1 MVDATIVSYEKKK
14 KNKFDIR
21 NGDFNG
27 IIRNMLKREFHRS
40 F

>member
-1 MVDATIVSYEKKK
+1 MVDATIVSCALKE

-27 IIRNMLKREFHRS
+27 IIRNKLKREFHRS